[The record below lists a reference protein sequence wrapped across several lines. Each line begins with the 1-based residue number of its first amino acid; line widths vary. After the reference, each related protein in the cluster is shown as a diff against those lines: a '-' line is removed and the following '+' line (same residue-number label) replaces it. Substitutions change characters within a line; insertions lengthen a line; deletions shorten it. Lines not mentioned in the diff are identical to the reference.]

1 MTYFQGHTGGWRRKE
16 GNASAWTL
24 DSAARA
30 LVKHGSHPLPP
41 SISRPRA
48 SCSPSPQLHPPR
60 AGKESIPSSSLFNP
74 SRFDVGLPSPPTSQ
88 PIGNT
93 GTSVW
98 PPGGTHRGCLGPEG
112 GSTGHPR
119 PVTPRLREGS
129 HNLAQPGLNSQH
141 TSEDTLPCFKSNY
154 NIIESKKWC
163 LKCPAFV
170 LMGTDCRTVQRGD
183 SCSRSAVF
191 DSVRPRGL

>member
-16 GNASAWTL
+16 SNSRAWTL

-30 LVKHGSHPLPP
+30 LVKHRSHPLPP
-41 SISRPRA
+41 SICRARA
-48 SCSPSPQLHPPR
+48 SCSPSPNCRKGVHSQLQ
-60 AGKESIPSSSLFNP
+60 SLQ
-74 SRFDVGLPSPPTSQ
+74 SRFDVELPSPPTSQ

-93 GTSVW
+93 VTLVW
-98 PPGGTHRGCLGPEG
+98 PPGGTYRGGLGPEG

-154 NIIESKKWC
+154 NII
-163 LKCPAFV
+163 V
-170 LMGTDCRTVQRGD
+170 
-183 SCSRSAVF
+183 
-191 DSVRPRGL
+191 